1 MKIPFNQNLIRL
13 ANQLTA
19 PLYAVGGYVRNFL
32 IDQSIS
38 SDVDLC
44 SSVDRDCLCR
54 ALEKTG
60 FKIIA
65 EYPRTR
71 TVLFTDGNQKYEF
84 TAMRIDGYTGGGH
97 KPIVTEYTS
106 DINQDALRRDFKC
119 NAVYYDIKNQK
130 IIDPLN
136 GVEDIKNKVLD
147 TVKDP
152 DQVFKNDGLRL
163 MRLARFCGELGF
175 APTKQVLQSA
185 NKYADN
191 ILEIA
196 PERIAEELK
205 RILSSDARYSFSDK
219 KGHYTA
225 LKVLDTTRVLDR
237 IIPELTLG
245 RNINQRKDYHKYDVL
260 EHTLKAV
267 EYAHPTVRL
276 SALMHDVAKP
286 KLFLEQGNFYGHDVA
301 GEQLAKTVLRRL
313 KFDNETIDSIA
324 KLTRWHMIDMDLKLR
339 QNKLRKFIVDN
350 YFMLDQLLKLK
361 QADFS
366 ASLDN
371 FEVCPTVQKWQQE
384 IKTMKAEKVPF
395 TPKDLLV
402 TAKDVMD
409 AGFKGKEIGKVLSE
423 LFYQVVY
430 NPKLNEKER
439 LLRKINSYRTKI

>member
-1 MKIPFNQNLIRL
+1 MKIPFNQNLIGL
-13 ANQLTA
+13 SSILTA

-175 APTKQVLQSA
+175 KPTKQVLQSA
-185 NKYADN
+185 KKYADN
-191 ILEIA
+191 ILEIS
-196 PERIAEELK
+196 PERISEELK
-205 RILSSDARYSFSDK
+205 RILVSDAKYCFSDK
-219 KGHYTA
+219 NGHYKA
-225 LKVLDTTRVLDR
+225 LKILDETRVLDR

-245 RNINQRKDYHKYDVL
+245 RDLAQRKDYHKYDVL

-267 EYAHPTVRL
+267 LYADKSIRL
-276 SALMHDVAKP
+276 PALLHDLGKP
-286 KLFLEQGNFYGHDVA
+286 EQFTKNGNFYSHEKA
-301 GEQLAKTVLRRL
+301 GEELVKTVLGRL
-313 KFDNETIDSIA
+313 KFDNETINSIA

-350 YFMLDQLLKLK
+350 YSILDQLLKLK

-371 FEVCPTVQKWQQE
+371 FEVCPTVQKWQLE
-384 IKTMKAEKVPF
+384 IEKMNKEKVPF

-409 AGFKGKEIGKVLSE
+409 AGFKGKEIGKVLNE

-439 LLRKINSYRTKI
+439 LLRKIYSYRTKI